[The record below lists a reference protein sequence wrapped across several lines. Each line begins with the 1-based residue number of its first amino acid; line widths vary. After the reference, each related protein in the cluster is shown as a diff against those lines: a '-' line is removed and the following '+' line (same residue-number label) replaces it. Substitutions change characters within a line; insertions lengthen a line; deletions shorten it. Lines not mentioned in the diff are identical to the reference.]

1 MEYVDSKK
9 TKLNI
14 GQIIPIFLKNTGQ
27 DAKPAVMMAAI
38 LSELSQPT
46 VKTKQIGNTVF
57 ELITSK
63 DGKEQAFFKAFNA
76 DTADNFV
83 ENSKMFVVWV
93 KRVLGFKILVTEFKD
108 PALTQLFKVIS
119 MNPPMPGMGYKV
131 FKTNGGSIRVV
142 LNLGA

>member
-1 MEYVDSKK
+1 MEFVDSKK

-14 GQIIPIFLKNTGQ
+14 GQIIPIFLKNTDQ
-27 DAKPAVMMAAI
+27 NQNPAVMLPAI

-57 ELITSK
+57 EIITSK
-63 DGKEQAFFKAFNA
+63 DGKDQAFFKAFNA

-83 ENSKMFVVWV
+83 DNSKMFVVWA
-93 KRVLGFKILVTEFKD
+93 KRVMGLRILMTEFKD

-119 MNPPMPGMGYKV
+119 MNPPMPGMGYQV
-131 FKTNGGSIRVV
+131 FKAKDGRTRVA